1 MSSHIG
7 FTLQQ
12 SDAAQ
17 VPVAQVPVR
26 TSLRWLVPATQ
37 EEEAKSAPLP
47 SILSHFGFGLQ
58 QSLAWHVAEAQVT
71 PLGFDLRVFTPLAH
85 DVNPLHVGFA
95 SQQSDAT
102 HVPVAHVTP
111 VNVSFKWFVPP
122 TQEEEAK
129 LAPLPSM
136 LLHVGFP
143 SQQSDIAQ
151 VSVAHVPVRTSL
163 R

>member
-1 MSSHIG
+1 M
-7 FTLQQ
+7 
-12 SDAAQ
+12 
-17 VPVAQVPVR
+17 
-26 TSLRWLVPATQ
+26 
-37 EEEAKSAPLP
+37 
-47 SILSHFGFGLQ
+47 
-58 QSLAWHVAEAQVT
+58 AEAQVT
-71 PLGFDLRVFTPLAH
+71 PLGFDLRVLTPLAH

-129 LAPLPSM
+129 LALLPSMLLHVVFPSQQSDAAHVPVAHLTPVNVSFKWFVPPTQEEEAKAAPLPSM

-151 VSVAHVPVRTSL
+151 VPVAHVPVRTSL